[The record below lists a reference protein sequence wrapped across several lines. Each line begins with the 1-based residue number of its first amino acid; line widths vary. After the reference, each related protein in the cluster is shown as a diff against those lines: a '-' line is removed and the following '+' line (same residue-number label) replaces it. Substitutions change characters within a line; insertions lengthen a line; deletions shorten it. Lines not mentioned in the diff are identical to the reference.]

1 MEFPYQKEKSK
12 LFGEI
17 LRPII
22 RFEINTNL
30 GWIPVMGYLDSGA
43 DITLLPLSFVK
54 ALGIKVEQ
62 EEIKEIRGIG
72 DSVVSVIIK
81 KVGIKIEDVE
91 LKANV
96 GIALI
101 EEVPY
106 LLGRKDIFNK
116 FRIIFEEYN
125 KKVIFE
131 KYTLATI

>member
-22 RFEINTNL
+22 EFEIKTSI
-30 GWIPVMGYLDSGA
+30 GFVPVMGYLDSGA
-43 DITLLPLSFVK
+43 DITLFPLSFVRV
-54 ALGIKVEQ
+54 LGIRIED

-72 DSVVSVIIK
+72 DSAVAVIIK
-81 KVGIKIEDVE
+81 EVE
-91 LKANV
+91 LKIGNVELKVNV

-106 LLGRKDIFNK
+106 LLGRKDIFDK

-125 KKVIFE
+125 KRIILE
-131 KYTLATI
+131 KI

>member
-17 LRPII
+17 LRPLIK
-22 RFEINTNL
+22 FEIKTKI
-30 GWIPVMGYLDSGA
+30 GWVDAVGYLDSGA
-43 DITLLPLSFVK
+43 DITLLPLSFARV
-54 ALGIKVEQ
+54 LGIKIED

-72 DSVVSVIIK
+72 DNAVSVIIK
-81 KVGIKIEDVE
+81 EVEIKIGNVE
-91 LKANV
+91 LKARV

-106 LLGRKDIFNK
+106 LIGRKDIFNK

-125 KKVIFE
+125 KRIILKKI
-131 KYTLATI
+131 

>member
-12 LFGEI
+12 LFGKI

-22 RFEINTNL
+22 EFEINTNI
-30 GWIPVMGYLDSGA
+30 GWVSAMGYLDSGA
-43 DITLLPLSFVK
+43 DITLLPLSFAK
-54 ALGIKVEQ
+54 ALGIKIEEEEVK
-62 EEIKEIRGIG
+62 EIKGIG
-72 DSVVSVIIK
+72 DSAVSVIIK
-81 KVGIKIEDVE
+81 EVELKIGKVK

-116 FRIIFEEYN
+116 FRVIFEEYN
-125 KKVIFE
+125 KKVVLE
-131 KYTLATI
+131 KPKA